1 MSCDWECDR
10 GVTQIQ
16 TEALFV
22 VGKVS
27 EMQALK
33 AHPSSL
39 FILQNCFLYL
49 HLSYMYLKNTEINV
63 YK

>member
-1 MSCDWECDR
+1 MIGKCDK

-27 EMQALK
+27 EVQAIK
-33 AHPSSL
+33 AHPALYL
-39 FILQNCFLYL
+39 FILQIASLYW
-49 HLSYMYLKNTEINV
+49 HLSYIYLKNTEIN
-63 YK
+63 